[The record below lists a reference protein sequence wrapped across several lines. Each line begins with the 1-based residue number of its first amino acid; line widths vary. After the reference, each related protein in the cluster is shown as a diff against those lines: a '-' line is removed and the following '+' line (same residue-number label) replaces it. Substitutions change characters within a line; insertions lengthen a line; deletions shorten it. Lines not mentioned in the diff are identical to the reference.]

1 MWQPTTE
8 PDEETEMPL
17 YGGIDLHANN
27 SVIVLLN
34 EQDEVIYQ
42 KRLPN
47 ALPTI
52 LEQLAPYHTEMQGVV
67 VESTYNWYWLVDGLM
82 EADYRVHLANPAAIQ
97 QYNGLKYTDDHSD
110 ARWLAH
116 LLRLA
121 VLPEGYIYPKAER
134 AVRDLLRK
142 RTHVVRQHTAN
153 VLSVQ
158 NIMARNTGVRFS
170 VKRIQELTKQ
180 ELTTLLTEET
190 QVLAVTS
197 SLVVLDCLQH
207 QIKML
212 EKTVHKRLQHTP
224 SYEQLLTVQ
233 GIGTIL
239 AQTITLET
247 GAISRFPSVGNY
259 ASYCRCVDSTKIS
272 NGKRKGAGNVKNG
285 NPYLAWAYMEAA
297 QFALRFQPAAQ
308 RFYQRKLA
316 KSRNNTVLAR
326 KAVAHKLARA
336 CYYMMRDLVPF
347 EATKAF
353 G

>member
-1 MWQPTTE
+1 MS
-8 PDEETEMPL
+8 L

-27 SVIVLLN
+27 SVVVLIN
-34 EQDEVIYQ
+34 EQDEVLYQ

-47 ALPTI
+47 ALSTI
-52 LEQLAPYHTEMQGVV
+52 LEQVAPYQTALQGVV

-82 EADYRVHLANPAAIQ
+82 EAGYRVHLVNPAAMQ
-97 QYNGLKYTDDHSD
+97 QYDGLKYTDDHSD

-116 LLRLA
+116 LLRLG

-142 RTHVVRQHTAN
+142 RTHLVRQHTAN

-158 NIMARNTGVRFS
+158 NILVRNTGVRRS
-170 VKRIQELTKQ
+170 IKQIRELPKREL
-180 ELTTLLTEET
+180 ERLLPEAD
-190 QVLAVTS
+190 QILAVTS
-197 SLVVLDCLQH
+197 SLAVLDCLRR
-207 QIKML
+207 QIKAL
-212 EKTVHKRLQHTP
+212 EQAVQTRLKHTP
-224 SYEQLLTVQ
+224 AYEQLLTVQ
-233 GIGTIL
+233 GIGAIL

-247 GAISRFPSVGNY
+247 GAISRFPTVGNY

-272 NGKRKGAGNVKNG
+272 NGKRKGQGKVKNG
-285 NPYLAWAYMEAA
+285 NPYLSWAYMEAA
-297 QFALRFQPAAQ
+297 QHAMRFQPEAQ

-316 KSRNNTVLAR
+316 KSNKNIILAR

-336 CYYMMRDLVPF
+336 CYYIMRDLVPF
-347 EATKAF
+347 DVTKAF

>member
-1 MWQPTTE
+1 
-8 PDEETEMPL
+8 
-17 YGGIDLHANN
+17 
-27 SVIVLLN
+27 VIVLLN
-34 EQDEVIYQ
+34 EQDKVIYR
-42 KRLPN
+42 KRLSN
-47 ALPTI
+47 DLPTI
-52 LEQLAPYHTEMQGVV
+52 LEQLVPYNAEIKGLV

-82 EADYRVHLANPAAIQ
+82 EAAYRVHLANPAAMQ
-97 QYNGLKYTDDHSD
+97 QYSGLKYTDDDSD

-116 LLRLA
+116 LLRLG
-121 VLPEGYIYPKAER
+121 VLPAGYIYPKAER

-142 RTHVVRQHTAN
+142 RAHLVRQHTAN

-158 NIMARNTGVRFS
+158 NILARNTGVRFS
-170 VKRIQELTKQ
+170 GKRIHELTKR
-180 ELTTLLTEET
+180 ELTTLLAEET

-197 SLVVLDCLQH
+197 SLVVLDCLRH

-212 EKTVHKRLQHTP
+212 EQSVHKRLHHTP
-224 SYEQLLTVQ
+224 SYEQVLTVP
-233 GIGTIL
+233 GIGPIL

-247 GAISRFPSVGNY
+247 GAISRFPTVGNY
-259 ASYCRCVDSTKIS
+259 ASYCRCVDSTKLS
-272 NGKRKGAGNVKNG
+272 NGKRKGTGNVKNG

-297 QFALRFQPAAQ
+297 QFAMRFQPEAQ

-316 KSRNNTVLAR
+316 KSRHNTVLAR

-336 CYYMMRDLVPF
+336 CYYLMRDLVPF